1 MTDNEKLRLEELR
14 NKLELTP
21 SEAKELLKLDK
32 KYSNDLKK
40 QGLAK

>member
-1 MTDNEKLRLEELR
+1 MTDNEKSRLEGLR
-14 NKLELTP
+14 NKLELKP
-21 SEAKELLKLDK
+21 SEAKELLALDK